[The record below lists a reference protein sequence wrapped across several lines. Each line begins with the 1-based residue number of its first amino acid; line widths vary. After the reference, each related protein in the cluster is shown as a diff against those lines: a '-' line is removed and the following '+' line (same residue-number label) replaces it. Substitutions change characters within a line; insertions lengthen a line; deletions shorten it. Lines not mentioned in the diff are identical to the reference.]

1 MRFGGKRGLSTNFTC
16 QDPVRKSEL
25 TRGISKDGIFKR
37 NRSLSGRGSF
47 HTWAECS
54 QRKKLKAAETKML
67 RSLGQGH
74 GQGRLALLSEQKV
87 LSEQLWR
94 GEAGS
99 SLPSSG
105 IHSLSLAPPIGSVN
119 KRPTP
124 QESGLLGDGFEAEIQ
139 EGDNPLVHEASGSL
153 EISSR

>member
-1 MRFGGKRGLSTNFTC
+1 M
-16 QDPVRKSEL
+16 
-25 TRGISKDGIFKR
+25 
-37 NRSLSGRGSF
+37 
-47 HTWAECS
+47 
-54 QRKKLKAAETKML
+54 KAAETKML

-74 GQGRLALLSEQKV
+74 GQGRWLSSQSRRFCRAALK
-87 LSEQLWR
+87 R
-94 GEAGS
+94 GS
-99 SLPSSG
+99 RKLPSLLGNSF
-105 IHSLSLAPPIGSVN
+105 SLSLAPPIGSVN